1 MLLLVASCVDR
12 SLLVDTVRDYS
23 AYDFVSKVFQTR
35 VLFDNKKNMIFLSDR
50 SLARIHTQSRR
61 HPGTMGSHAGIGIHP
76 HIYNSDN
83 PGTNPDIIRVDT
95 SPHGVEIPTPPADF
109 LIGHGSYVEPAPPR
123 EDIGSHPRSRG
134 RSTSLK
140 FPSTGEANRAFSGR
154 HHPARWENP
163 NPVG

>member
-1 MLLLVASCVDR
+1 MS
-12 SLLVDTVRDYS
+12 
-23 AYDFVSKVFQTR
+23 
-35 VLFDNKKNMIFLSDR
+35 FLSEY

-61 HPGTMGSHAGIGIHP
+61 HPGMIESHAGIRIHP

-83 PGTNPDIIRVDT
+83 PGMNTDIILVDA
-95 SPHGVEIPTPPADF
+95 SPHGVQIPTPPADF

-140 FPSTGEANRAFSGR
+140 PPSTGEANRAFSGR
-154 HHPARWENP
+154 HHPVRTVRKPQSRWLIADWFELHSAILR
-163 NPVG
+163 G